1 MRAATNIHFVVRE
14 NRLRKFKD
22 QLFLF
27 DRYIKSLRGDLLRQE
42 AALTALEFIN
52 RTSPIKPAEGQKFAG
67 LYHGAKKQGE
77 RAVEMDIRT
86 IFKPTDFMLA
96 GAVDVAYGSLE
107 AFQRWK
113 RRPLPNGS
121 NDVIRRIWAAQD
133 EVKAFEFAKSFMGKR
148 DIGRGL
154 GDEGQM
160 RSVHERERRASRL
173 KGRIIR
179 GGGPSSDIKGPPYRP
194 YFADANVINRYVRD
208 RQKMVGK
215 AKAGWWEV
223 IRGIGS
229 VTINGKTQQP
239 TGSRVPQWV
248 KRNASGKGFFNRDP
262 AGRRI
267 TIINSMGN
275 INGIAVESRTVE
287 QVIESRNA
295 RLNSNPYLQ
304 REVDRAVRMWNKGL
318 IPGQTR

>member
-1 MRAATNIHFVVRE
+1 MRAGTNIHFVVRE

-22 QLFLF
+22 QLHLF
-27 DRYIKSLRGDLLRQE
+27 DRYIKSLRGDLLRHE

-52 RTSPIKPAEGQKFAG
+52 RTSPIKPAEGKKFAG
-67 LYHGAKKQGE
+67 LHHGAKKQGE

-121 NDVIRRIWAAQD
+121 NEVIRRIWAAQD
-133 EVKAFEFAKSFMGKR
+133 EAKAYELAKKFMGAR
-148 DIGRGL
+148 DFNRGI

-194 YFADANVINRYVRD
+194 YFADPDVINRYVKE

-223 IRGIGS
+223 IRGIGTI
-229 VTINGKTQQP
+229 TINGKTQKP
-239 TGSRVPQWV
+239 TGNRVPQWV

-262 AGRRI
+262 AGKRI
-267 TIINSMGN
+267 TIINTIGN
-275 INGIAVESRTVE
+275 VNDIAVESKTVE
-287 QVIESRNA
+287 EVIASRNM

-304 REVDRAVRMWNKGL
+304 REVDKAVRLWNKGL
-318 IPGQTR
+318 IPGQAA